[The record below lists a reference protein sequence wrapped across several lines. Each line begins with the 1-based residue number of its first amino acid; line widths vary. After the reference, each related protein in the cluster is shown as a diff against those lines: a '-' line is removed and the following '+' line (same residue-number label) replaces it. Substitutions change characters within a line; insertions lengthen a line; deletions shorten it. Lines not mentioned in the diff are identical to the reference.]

1 MTTSEVSVPTRDANS
16 DPLWVQAAAII
27 EAQVADG
34 TLAPG
39 AKLAAERDLCTTM
52 AVSRVT
58 LRKALGHLV
67 DRGILQP
74 SHGRGWFVAQP
85 ASARE
90 WPNEL
95 ESFTATARRKHMTP
109 GAIVTENAVRAA
121 SLDESERLDV
131 AAGTP
136 LLHLER
142 IRTLDGVRIAV
153 DRNVIPL
160 ALAPG
165 LSKVDLADRSL
176 FDELRRYGIVLQR
189 AETTIEARAADEV
202 LAAHL
207 DLEVGAPVLVLDET
221 LFGDSPRPL
230 LWSTVRY
237 SGERY
242 RLRTTFRTR

>member
-1 MTTSEVSVPTRDANS
+1 MNASDRNVPTRDANS
-16 DPLWVQAAAII
+16 DPLWVQTAAII
-27 EAQVADG
+27 AAQVADG
-34 TLAPG
+34 TLPPG
-39 AKLAAERDLCTTM
+39 AKLTAERDLCTAM

-85 ASARE
+85 PSARE

-109 GAIVTENAVRAA
+109 GAIVTENDVRPA

-142 IRTLDGVRIAV
+142 VRTLDGVRIAV
-153 DRNVIPL
+153 DRNVLPL

-165 LSKVDLADRSL
+165 LPEVDFTGRSL
-176 FDELRRYGIVLQR
+176 FDELHAAGVVLQR
-189 AETTIEARAADEV
+189 AETTIEAHAADTA

-207 DLEVGAPVLVLDET
+207 DVAVGAPVLVLDET
-221 LFGDSPRPL
+221 LFGDGPRPL
-230 LWSTVRY
+230 LWSTVQY